1 MSPNTEIKFKKH
13 GAANAGGRK
22 KRDDKYRRP
31 TKHCPGDMTNA
42 EVDQWFEEAKK
53 MPLNT
58 FFSEPTE
65 AADSPAPKAELVIPP
80 GMRGSRHSPANN
92 TSTAA
97 NNISTQANTPK
108 PEAERA
114 TAEAAKPMMKV
125 ETSSPKAHPA
135 NNGKASPAR
144 GLGASRHNPA
154 NNISTERVIAE
165 GPKPTRA
172 ILLAE
177 QSLAAAEAAKFASQK
192 MLQASED
199 AIKAAK
205 AQLLLAQIQVQP
217 QSELQDEEEEEEL

>member
-31 TKHCPGDMTNA
+31 TKHCAGEITNA

-80 GMRGSRHSPANN
+80 GMRSSRHNPANN

-97 NNISTQANTPK
+97 NNISTPANTPK

-125 ETSSPKAHPA
+125 ETSSPKTNDIEAHPPQSS
-135 NNGKASPAR
+135 KAPINTCSE
-144 GLGASRHNPA
+144 
-154 NNISTERVIAE
+154 T
-165 GPKPTRA
+165 KTRA

-177 QSLAAAEAAKFASQK
+177 QSLAAAEAAKFAAQK

-205 AQLLLAQIQVQP
+205 AQLLLAQTQVQP